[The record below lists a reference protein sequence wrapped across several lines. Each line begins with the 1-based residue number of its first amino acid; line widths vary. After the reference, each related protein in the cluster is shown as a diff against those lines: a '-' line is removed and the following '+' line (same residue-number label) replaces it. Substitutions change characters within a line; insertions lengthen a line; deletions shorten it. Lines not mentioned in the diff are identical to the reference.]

1 MSVTDRDVLVTR
13 ACRLLEI
20 ALPVVGAP
28 MGGVAGPELAAA
40 VSSAGGLGLL
50 GHANTDLDEMRAQ
63 IREVR
68 RRTDR
73 PFGVGLLFPGDAAPA
88 PAAPERAAPAE
99 PLPAFLDRFRSGS
112 AFAPVEP
119 ARRFSAADAERRL
132 DLVIEE
138 GVPVLACGLGT
149 PAAVVARA
157 KAHGITVMSLVGS
170 ARAAAEVEQRGVEL
184 VVAQG
189 HEAGG
194 HTGRTTTF
202 VLVPQVVDAVRVPVL
217 AAGGVMDGRGLAAAL
232 MLGASGVL
240 LGTRLLATPEARTA
254 DAHKQAVVGMRADE
268 TVVSRCYTG
277 KPSRVVRNAFTD
289 AWRGHEAEIR
299 PMPQQWDLVKQVV
312 APARAAGSLEVGN
325 WPTGQG
331 AVLVESI
338 TPAGELVRQL
348 VDQAAV
354 LLAGGGRTAAG
365 GLPREGAGWP
375 GS

>member
-1 MSVTDRDVLVTR
+1 LESRDLLATR

-20 ALPVVGAP
+20 AVPVVGAP

-50 GHANTDLDEMRAQ
+50 GHANTDLAQVRAQ
-63 IREVR
+63 IREVK

-73 PFGVGLLFPGDAAPA
+73 PFGVGLLFPAD
-88 PAAPERAAPAE
+88 AAPAE
-99 PLPAFLDRFRSGS
+99 PAAPAPEQQLPEFLERFRSESGS
-112 AFAPVEP
+112 GFAPAPAEP
-119 ARRFSAADAERRL
+119 ARRFSAADAQRRL
-132 DLVIEE
+132 DIVIEE

-157 KAHGITVMSLVGS
+157 KATGIRVMSLVGS
-170 ARAAAEVEQRGVEL
+170 ARAAAEVEQRGVDL

-240 LGTRLLATPEARTA
+240 LGTRLLATPEAHTA
-254 DAHKQAVVGMRADE
+254 DSHKQRVVEMREDE

-289 AWRGHEAEIR
+289 AWRGHETEIR

-312 APARAAGSLEVGN
+312 APAKAAGSLEVGN

-331 AVLVESI
+331 AVLVGSI
-338 TPAGELVRQL
+338 VPAAELVRQ
-348 VDQAAV
+348 VVAEAAA
-354 LLAGGGRTAAG
+354 LLAGGPRTAGA
-365 GLPREGAGWP
+365 PTREGAGWP